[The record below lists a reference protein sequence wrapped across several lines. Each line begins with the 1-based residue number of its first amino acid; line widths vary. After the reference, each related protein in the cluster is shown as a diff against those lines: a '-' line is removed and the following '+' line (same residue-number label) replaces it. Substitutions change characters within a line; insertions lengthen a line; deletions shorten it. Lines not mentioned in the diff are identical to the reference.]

1 MALPPKPTNP
11 PQAGKGTNMVPTKFK
26 LIAGLVLGLILLLAV
41 NSVSKQL
48 LATNNAGYYQIKQA
62 AVSGELSV
70 HSEPGTYLRLFGN
83 ITTYHVSDMYYFSK
97 NDLDGGSGKES
108 DPINVRFNDGGTAEV
123 SGGIKFRLPTDP
135 VKQQLLHR
143 DFKTFENVKHDLIR
157 QTVAEALMQ
166 TATLMRAEESYSSR
180 RSEFTSLVEDQV
192 RKGIFET
199 VAKESKIKDADGN
212 EFIEKNV
219 TVKLDEK
226 GQPVIRKISP
236 FNQYG
241 IEIVSFVIKDLDFD
255 KTIDALIAK
264 KKEAEQ
270 MKVVAQANAERAKQ
284 DAITAREQG
293 AANIAKEKAE
303 QDVEKIKQVT
313 IAEREFEVSQL
324 RKKQADQD
332 ALATIA
338 TATALAEGN
347 RLKVIAGLTPLERAT
362 IQKETAIGVAEQ
374 LANVQF
380 PAMMNFGGGANS
392 PTDPFQA
399 IGLESFMRLSDKLA
413 GSQDARTEKRNTR
426 IKALNSR
433 GASAPAAATTS
444 DSGNSGSSDDSNN
457 NN

>member
-1 MALPPKPTNP
+1 MPINPSKPLTTP
-11 PQAGKGTNMVPTKFK
+11 ASPGKGQNMGNTKFK
-26 LIAGLVLGLILLLAV
+26 LIAGLVLGLILLLVV

-62 AVSGELSV
+62 AVSGEMSV
-70 HSEPGTYLRLFGN
+70 HSEAGTYLRLFGN

-97 NDLDGGSGKES
+97 SDLDGGSDKAN

-135 VKQQLLHR
+135 VKQQLLHK
-143 DFKTFENVKHDLIR
+143 DYKTFENVKHDLIR

-199 VAKESKIKDADGN
+199 VALEHKIKDAGGN
-212 EFIEKNV
+212 EFIEKSV

-226 GQPVIRKISP
+226 GQPVIRKVSP

-241 IEIVSFVIKDLDFD
+241 IEIISFVIKDLDFD

-270 MKVVAQANAERAKQ
+270 LKVVAQANAERAKQ
-284 DAITAREQG
+284 DAITAFEQG
-293 AANIAKEKAE
+293 NANIAKERAE
-303 QDVEKIKQVT
+303 QEVIKIKEVT
-313 IAEREFEVSQL
+313 VAEKEFAVSKL
-324 RKKQADQD
+324 RRAQADQD
-332 ALATIA
+332 AAAQIA
-338 TATALAEGN
+338 TGKALAEVN
-347 RLKVIAGLTPLERAT
+347 RLKVAAGLTPLERAT

-374 LANVQF
+374 LANIQF
-380 PAMMNFGGGANS
+380 PAMMNFGGGGGNS
-392 PTDPFQA
+392 PTNPFEA
-399 IGLESFMRLSDKLA
+399 IGLESYMRLSEKLA
-413 GSQDARTEKRNTR
+413 GSQDARTETRNKRVQSLRT
-426 IKALNSR
+426 KSSTS
-433 GASAPAAATTS
+433 SAPAAAASTS
-444 DSGNSGSSDDSNN
+444 DSSDNN
-457 NN
+457 